1 MNFQNNLEEFTFN
14 LETLDF
20 MKTQNLSETEIVE
33 SLSQANFSEELTKLV
48 LKTNRSFLNSVL
60 LRLKLY
66 SKFNYDQVNEKL
78 NKYNMQPLI
87 QKLFVEEQV
96 VEQVVESNEEHVEE
110 QVEEPVE
117 EPVIELQEDDDENYF
132 NTFYQKYITKTS
144 NKKDTIKSKEVYSV
158 YREWY
163 TNEYSENV
171 PSKSDLKNF
180 LNQKLGKSSK
190 NTWTSVTLNN

>member
-1 MNFQNNLEEFTFN
+1 MSEEN
-14 LETLDF
+14 
-20 MKTQNLSETEIVE
+20 EIVE

-96 VEQVVESNEEHVEE
+96 VEQNVEQVVESNEEPVEE

>member
-144 NKKDTIKSKEVYSV
+144 NKRYNQIKRSLFSI
-158 YREWY
+158 
-163 TNEYSENV
+163 
-171 PSKSDLKNF
+171 
-180 LNQKLGKSSK
+180 
-190 NTWTSVTLNN
+190 

>member
-1 MNFQNNLEEFTFN
+1 
-14 LETLDF
+14 
-20 MKTQNLSETEIVE
+20 
-33 SLSQANFSEELTKLV
+33 
-48 LKTNRSFLNSVL
+48 
-60 LRLKLY
+60 
-66 SKFNYDQVNEKL
+66 
-78 NKYNMQPLI
+78 MQPLI

-96 VEQVVESNEEHVEE
+96 VEQVVESNEEPVEE

-163 TNEYSENV
+163 TNEYNENV